1 MIFLFE
7 RFWKKHGWNA
17 IFIIAIF
24 GVLLLWLSR
33 GWIEMDATSDVD
45 GMSILHRIFSPSPIA
60 TTPIATTR
68 TRYTSSPS
76 SSSPSPSSK
85 GEEECK
91 RFVEFYFQKPFHKIR
106 PQMLT
111 NPITNSPLELDIYNK
126 ELNLAIEYNGSQ
138 HYVFN
143 KMMHNNSK
151 DRFQN
156 QQYRDYIKR
165 NLCKENGI
173 DLIIVPYTIKHDQIA
188 NFLLR
193 ELSARGYS
201 SAL

>member
-1 MIFLFE
+1 
-7 RFWKKHGWNA
+7 
-17 IFIIAIF
+17 
-24 GVLLLWLSR
+24 
-33 GWIEMDATSDVD
+33 
-45 GMSILHRIFSPSPIA
+45 
-60 TTPIATTR
+60 
-68 TRYTSSPS
+68 
-76 SSSPSPSSK
+76 
-85 GEEECK
+85 
-91 RFVEFYFQKPFHKIR
+91 
-106 PQMLT
+106 MLT

-156 QQYRDYIKR
+156 QQYRDYIKK

-193 ELSARGYS
+193 ELSARGYRPAS
-201 SAL
+201 STAF